1 MPDRRLTESPPSEL
15 TGMSCRKLVSRR
27 INAGMGGN
35 TLIAAV
41 EESSLSWLQKQLT
54 CDEHDEHTCCNDQ
67 SALKDHAARAT
78 VDSHFMSPS
87 NQD

>member
-1 MPDRRLTESPPSEL
+1 
-15 TGMSCRKLVSRR
+15 
-27 INAGMGGN
+27 MGGN

-67 SALKDHAARAT
+67 SALKIMRR
-78 VDSHFMSPS
+78 VQPS
-87 NQD
+87 ILIS